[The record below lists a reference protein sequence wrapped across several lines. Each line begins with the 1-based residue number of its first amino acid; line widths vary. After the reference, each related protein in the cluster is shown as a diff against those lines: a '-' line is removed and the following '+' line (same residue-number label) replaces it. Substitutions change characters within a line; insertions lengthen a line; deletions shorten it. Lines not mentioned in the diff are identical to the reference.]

1 MRLDDERLQDFF
13 ECLKARLAVGLVS
26 SQLHCLP
33 DRFITHCMLILSVA
47 ANLNEDLNVLA
58 LVAKQVDDILG
69 FAIDGE
75 STLDEVDS
83 VIVRF
88 LQQFGLWF
96 PHGIDIIFGLL
107 DSLCRERANRH
118 QIDHVFF
125 SLDKRP
131 LHFLAC

>member
-1 MRLDDERLQDFF
+1 
-13 ECLKARLAVGLVS
+13 VGAK
-26 SQLHCLP
+26 
-33 DRFITHCMLILSVA
+33 I
-47 ANLNEDLNVLA
+47 NEDLNVLR
-58 LVAKQVDDILG
+58 LFAKQVDDRLG

-75 STLDEVDS
+75 SPLHEVDS

-88 LQQFGLWF
+88 LQKDGLWF
-96 PHGIDIIFGLL
+96 PHSIDIIFGLL
-107 DSLCRERANRH
+107 DSLCRERADRH

>member
-1 MRLDDERLQDFF
+1 VRLDDERLQDFF

-26 SQLHCLP
+26 SQLNCLP
-33 DRFITHCMLILSVA
+33 ERFITHRVLILSVA

-75 STLDEVDS
+75 STLDKVDS

-118 QIDHVFF
+118 
-125 SLDKRP
+125 
-131 LHFLAC
+131 